1 MFLPLKSTI
10 IGTFEYVKVL
20 NIKIDSDLHGQ
31 AEKYFIW
38 TIIEVKS
45 LPLIQSAWSLEHW
58 LKQAGSSEQ
67 LDTHSMN
74 RFSQFSKQSGSGVL
88 CFRFCRYNNTIKLT
102 GNFEIS
108 GNRKNFP
115 SVKIF
120 LGKAFLLVI
129 IWVRFLIEYN
139 KLKWTLENEVI
150 WKEI

>member
-31 AEKYFIW
+31 AEKYFIL

-67 LDTHSMN
+67 SDTHSMN
-74 RFSQFSKQSGSGVL
+74 RFSQLSKQSGSCVL
-88 CFRFCRYNNTIKLT
+88 YITFGCYKNSIKLT

-108 GNRKNFP
+108 GRERTP
-115 SVKIF
+115 PVKIF
-120 LGKAFLLVI
+120 LGKAFLWVI
-129 IWVRFLIEYN
+129 IWVRFLTE
-139 KLKWTLENEVI
+139 
-150 WKEI
+150 